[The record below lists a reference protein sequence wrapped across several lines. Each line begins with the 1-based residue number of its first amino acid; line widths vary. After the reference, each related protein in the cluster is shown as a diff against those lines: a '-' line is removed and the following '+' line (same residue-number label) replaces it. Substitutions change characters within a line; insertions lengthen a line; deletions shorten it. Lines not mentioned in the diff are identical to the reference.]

1 MFSLKLVCQ
10 QKGKKKKRSIWD
22 LLIKTNLN
30 PFYTFC
36 LNLNINI
43 VFMLHEYILRF
54 VIYVNYD
61 KKFMEKYVKK

>member
-1 MFSLKLVCQ
+1 MFVN
-10 QKGKKKKRSIWD
+10 KKKKRRSIWD